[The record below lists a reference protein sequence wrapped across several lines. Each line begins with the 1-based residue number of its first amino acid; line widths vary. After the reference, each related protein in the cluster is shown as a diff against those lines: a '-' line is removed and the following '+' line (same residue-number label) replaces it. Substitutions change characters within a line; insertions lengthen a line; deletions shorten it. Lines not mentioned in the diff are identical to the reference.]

1 MSKIIIQDLLKSSLK
16 VKTKRVVRLLMW
28 KPPDISWTFP
38 YFLRDTHDKI
48 NMLIPLLVAFELTF
62 FGFICSRSL
71 CLFLAH

>member
-1 MSKIIIQDLLKSSLK
+1 MSKIIIQNLLKSSLK

-48 NMLIPLLVAFELTF
+48 NM
-62 FGFICSRSL
+62 
-71 CLFLAH
+71 FLY